1 VITVDGETKA
11 MKTIIYNTQDLLSNL
26 LTPRN
31 LGEYSPFII
40 FALPP
45 FLYTPFQQAIFN

>member
-1 VITVDGETKA
+1 MITVDGGTKA
-11 MKTIIYNTQDLLSNL
+11 TKTVIHHNQDLSNL
-26 LTPRN
+26 LTPRK
-31 LGEYSPFII
+31 LGEYSPFTV